1 MFYLLEASG
10 SQSLVHWFGL
20 VWAQFLRAR
29 AGRHGCLL
37 SLITLLKR
45 LIYRH
50 LYLNPQL
57 LFFLLLL
64 LLLLLIFILIFIL
77 SAVG

>member
-64 LLLLLIFILIFIL
+64 LLLIFILIFIL